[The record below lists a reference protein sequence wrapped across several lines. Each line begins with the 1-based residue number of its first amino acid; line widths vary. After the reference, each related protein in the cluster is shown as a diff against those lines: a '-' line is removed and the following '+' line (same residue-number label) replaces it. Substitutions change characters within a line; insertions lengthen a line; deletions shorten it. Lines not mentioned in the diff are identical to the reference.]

1 MENKT
6 VKELK
11 QIAKERKIKGYYKF
25 KKEDLVRALQPQRS
39 ILSWFRS
46 GASDERRRPVP
57 APRPIPAPRSIAQS
71 PIIQRPI
78 PAPRPVSNDLISFG
92 PARLQNRATRD
103 ETSIIDEPF
112 QDTSEIITPRPV
124 PAPRPGLFSRLK
136 KTVNRG
142 FNRVLEVIDPY
153 VPTPVKNVVR
163 NVKKGVGQTIKSL
176 KGLVFSTPAPTR
188 PIPAPRPKRAR
199 PVPTPRPVVFKL
211 TNHAVERA
219 VRQFSYE
226 PSVQY
231 QDIAAFFN
239 LVRKSAINVMEGERN
254 TKARIILT
262 CEMKSVSILTGE
274 ENTQMASFSSSSE
287 IILETTN
294 LRELMSEMEEKVLEN
309 SVKYNKMGSNC
320 RLSNILR
327 MDINF
332 IDYKPLSGS
341 SYIELPNDL
350 KNKKAII
357 NIQNEDNECFKWCVT
372 RALNMKN
379 NHPER
384 IDKELIEKSKELNWD
399 GMEFPVKIDQIEKF
413 EKNNADISV
422 FVCGLDENEEPY
434 PLKKIKNFGRK
445 HHIDLLIITNETTSH
460 YCLIHNFSRL
470 FSTKTSKGKRKQ
482 HYCRNCLQGYDKEE
496 KLQQHQPYCYENAP
510 VKSYFLKKEQPF
522 SLKTIKCL

>member
-11 QIAKERKIKGYYKF
+11 QIAKERNIKYYYKL

-57 APRPIPAPRSIAQS
+57 APRPVVVSRSIA
-71 PIIQRPI
+71 QRPI

-92 PARLQNRATRD
+92 PARLVGTTVLQNRATRD

-124 PAPRPGLFSRLK
+124 PTPRPGLFSRLK
-136 KTVNRG
+136 KTVYHG

-176 KGLVFSTPAPTR
+176 KDIVFTPAPTR

-199 PVPTPRPVVFKL
+199 PVPAPRPIVFKL

-219 VRQFSYE
+219 VRQFSYK
-226 PSVQY
+226 PSSRY
-231 QDIAAFFN
+231 QDIVSFFN
-239 LVRKSAINVMEGERN
+239 LVRESTIQTMEGERN
-254 TKARIILT
+254 TKVRIIIT

-274 ENTQMASFSSSSE
+274 EVTREASFSSNTE
-287 IILETTN
+287 IILAATDVRT
-294 LRELMSEMEEKVLEN
+294 LMSKMEEKVLERSIN
-309 SVKYNKMGSNC
+309 YNKLGSNC
-320 RLSNILR
+320 VLSKILR

-332 IDYKPLSGS
+332 IDYIPLSGS
-341 SYIELPNDL
+341 SYIKLPTDL

-357 NIQNEDNECFKWCVT
+357 NMENDDDQCFKW
-372 RALNMKN
+372 ASL
-379 NHPER
+379 ER
-384 IDKELIEKSKELNWD
+384 
-399 GMEFPVKIDQIEKF
+399 
-413 EKNNADISV
+413 
-422 FVCGLDENEEPY
+422 
-434 PLKKIKNFGRK
+434 
-445 HHIDLLIITNETTSH
+445 
-460 YCLIHNFSRL
+460 
-470 FSTKTSKGKRKQ
+470 
-482 HYCRNCLQGYDKEE
+482 
-496 KLQQHQPYCYENAP
+496 
-510 VKSYFLKKEQPF
+510 
-522 SLKTIKCL
+522 